1 MRLRLRSILFA
12 TACSAIGVSPA
23 AASFITWEASGTLN
37 HISPAQPFVEPLPSF
52 LVLGLPWSM
61 TFNLDTSVPGT
72 PICPPNTLGYYGAVR
87 DTRLTLGSY
96 TYTHALGD
104 KFLNYYLPLGTC
116 GPDAGVVDYYWPGNG
131 WIPENDGEALTG
143 FAIARV
149 GGSLLFQFG
158 AGLGGQFG
166 AFFQPTP
173 TPVPEPATCLLLGTG
188 LAGIA
193 WRRRR
198 SARRR
203 P

>member
-12 TACSAIGVSPA
+12 TACSAIGASPA
-23 AASFITWEASGTLN
+23 AAALIPYEAGGALN
-37 HISPAQPFVEPLPSF
+37 HISQPSLSYPTRLPDF

-61 TFNLDTSVPGT
+61 TFNLDTEVPAT
-72 PICPPNTLGYYGAVR
+72 PICNQTVGYYGAVK
-87 DTRLTLGSY
+87 DTRLTLGNY

-104 KFLNYYLPLGTC
+104 TFLNYYLPSGSC
-116 GPDAGVVDYYWPGNG
+116 SHSGGAVDFYWVGNG
-131 WIPENDGEALTG
+131 WVPEGDAPFLAA
-143 FAIARV
+143 FAFARV
-149 GGSLLFQFG
+149 GGSLVFQFG
-158 AGLGGQFG
+158 AGDGGQFG